1 METTSGISC
10 TESFS
15 RDVVS
20 RVMAFYVLSHFLVM
34 VFSRDV
40 ISRVMAFYILSHFLV
55 MSFSRYD
62 VTDHE
67 AYPPMSTHGRVTE
80 TSGVAS
86 VYLYDFYFSAI
97 IINVLGVFH

>member
-1 METTSGISC
+1 METTSGVSC
-10 TESFS
+10 TES
-15 RDVVS
+15 
-20 RVMAFYVLSHFLVM
+20 
-34 VFSRDV
+34 FSRDV

-86 VYLYDFYFSAI
+86 VYRPYMVHFFDVGRSMQMWH
-97 IINVLGVFH
+97 N